1 MTAAA
6 QPFFSVAVEGTP
18 VPKGRPRMTK
28 SGHVYTPGTTRVWE
42 ITIQLATRAVMQS
55 RSPTTLPC
63 VVHVAAIFEYPASVS
78 KKKAR
83 ELLKAGGI
91 HAIKPDLDNLV
102 KAALD
107 GISGAT
113 MAIYD
118 DKQIIEVSS
127 FKKYGPRARL
137 MIDVFEIDDD
147 DSAVDRFANR
157 WRAWENNSV
166 AVSPI

>member
-6 QPFFSVAVEGTP
+6 RPFFSVTVEGTP
-18 VPKGRPRMTK
+18 VPKGRPRIGK
-28 SGHVYTPGTTRVWE
+28 SGHVYTPGATRVWE
-42 ITIQLATRAVMQS
+42 ITIQLATRVAMMG

-63 VVHVAAIFEYPASVS
+63 VVHVAAILEYPASVS
-78 KKKAR
+78 QKKAR
-83 ELLKAGGI
+83 ELLEEGGI
-91 HAIKPDLDNLV
+91 HAIKPDLDNLL

-113 MAIYD
+113 MAVYD
-118 DKQIIEVSS
+118 DKQIIEVCCY
-127 FKKYGPRARL
+127 KRYGPRACL